1 MGYIPYYLLLFAA
14 SYALRYPWLLAT
26 VAVVWLVRRWLP
38 DPVLFFRHAGHV
50 AQLHRDIRANRD
62 NVTARR
68 DLAKIWL
75 TKRRP
80 RRALVLLAEARQR
93 DPESAELLLL
103 TGIAQLES
111 GRAEAALPLL
121 VDAAARNERQQYG
134 LAYLMA
140 GRALAKL
147 RRWPDAEDALGRYV
161 AIHSSSVE
169 AHVRLACVRRQLKD
183 SAGAKASLRDAV
195 DTFASVPGFR
205 RRAELGWYLRAQ
217 LMRVG
222 LA

>member
-1 MGYIPYYLLLFAA
+1 MGYIPYYLLLFVA

-26 VAVVWLVRRWLP
+26 AAIVWLVRRWLP

-50 AQLHRDIRANRD
+50 ARLRRDIRANRD

-68 DLAKIWL
+68 DLANIWL

-80 RRALVLLAEARQR
+80 RRALPLLEEARQR

-111 GRAEAALPLL
+111 GHAEAALPLII
-121 VDAAARNERQQYG
+121 DAAARNERQQYG

-140 GRALAKL
+140 GRALVKL
-147 RRWPDAEDALGRYV
+147 RRWSDAEDALGRYV
-161 AIHSSSVE
+161 AINSSSVE
-169 AHVRLACVRRQLKD
+169 AHVRLACVRRRLQD
-183 SAGAKASLRDAV
+183 SAGAKTSLRDAV
-195 DTFASVPGFR
+195 ETFASVPGFR

>member
-1 MGYIPYYLLLFAA
+1 MGYLAYYLALFGL
-14 SYALRYPWLLAT
+14 SYALRYPWLMAAA
-26 VAVVWLVRRWLP
+26 AVVWLVQRWLP
-38 DPVLFFRHAGHV
+38 DPLLFFRHAGHV
-50 AQLHRDIRANRD
+50 GRLRRDIGANRD

-75 TKRRP
+75 AKKRP
-80 RRALVLLAEARQR
+80 RRALKLLDEARQR
-93 DPESAELLLL
+93 DPESPELLLL

-111 GRAEAALPLL
+111 GHPDQALPLL
-121 VDAAARNERQQYG
+121 IDAAARNERQQYG

-147 RRWPDAEDALGRYV
+147 RRWHDAEDALGRYI
-161 AIHSSSVE
+161 AIHTSSVE
-169 AHVRLACVRRQLKD
+169 ARVRLAIVRRELRERD
-183 SAGAKASLRDAV
+183 GAKASLRDAIE
-195 DTFASVPGFR
+195 TFAAVPGFR

>member
-1 MGYIPYYLLLFAA
+1 MGYLAYYVLLFGL
-14 SYALRYPWLLAT
+14 SYALRYPWLLAA
-26 VAVVWLVRRWLP
+26 VAVVWLVKRWLP
-38 DPVLFFRHAGHV
+38 DPLLFLRHAGHV
-50 AQLHRDIRANRD
+50 SRLRRDIRANRD

-80 RRALVLLAEARQR
+80 RRALVLLEEARQR

-111 GRAEAALPLL
+111 GHADLALPLL
-121 VDAAARNERQQYG
+121 IDAAARNERQQYG

-147 RRWPDAEDALGRYV
+147 HRWPDAEDALGRYV

-169 AHVRLACVRRQLKD
+169 GHVRLAVVRRELKD
-183 SAGAKASLRDAV
+183 SAGAKASLHDALE
-195 DTFASVPGFR
+195 TFAAVPGFR
-205 RRAELGWYLRAQ
+205 RRAEIGWYLRAQ
-217 LMRVG
+217 LMRVN